1 MSEKDF
7 IFQLR
12 NVIETSLNIGVGWEG
27 GREGGSATEVQVEK
41 KTKTGR
47 QENFLQLAEIKSE
60 TLEQRTKLTI

>member
-12 NVIETSLNIGVGWEG
+12 NVIETSFNIGVGWEG

-41 KTKTGR
+41 NWPTG
-47 QENFLQLAEIKSE
+47 
-60 TLEQRTKLTI
+60 KLSPASRDKK